1 MAEQAV
7 PSEDQLKA
15 PTQPIGSFT
24 ERAIDI
30 GALEE
35 VDGGKKSK
43 RSSET
48 KIIQDGEY
56 RTLYVCSGY
65 CTCTQTVA
73 FSAFYVHV

>member
-15 PTQPIGSFT
+15 PTQLVGSFT

-48 KIIQDGEY
+48 KIIQDGE
-56 RTLYVCSGY
+56 
-65 CTCTQTVA
+65 
-73 FSAFYVHV
+73 